1 MTEHKFLV
9 RKDKYTTDTYFA
21 IRAYALESA
30 SFKLFKEFVLRK
42 LCCRQHRTLAF
53 LRDDGLSI
61 TRSMSEFLINKY
73 FIHAVVY
80 ISVTQTR
87 RFITFTVL
95 RTLCELLQL
104 LNLK

>member
-21 IRAYALESA
+21 TGAYALERA

-42 LCCRQHRTLAF
+42 LCCRQHITLAF

-104 LNLK
+104 LNSK